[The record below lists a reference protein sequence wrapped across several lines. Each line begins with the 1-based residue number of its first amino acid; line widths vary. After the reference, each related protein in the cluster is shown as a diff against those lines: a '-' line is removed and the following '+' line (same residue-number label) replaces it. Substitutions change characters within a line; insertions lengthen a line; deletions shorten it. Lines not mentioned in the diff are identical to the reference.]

1 MSKWLNCKKM
11 YRLLTA
17 GDCIVELNLF
27 DKISLQN
34 NIPTLWV
41 IARVSR
47 LPSKQTNCRC
57 IHWFSI
63 THQTS
68 LFSPLPNAICRRIS
82 LSETINLWKD
92 HQRQKCFPVVGWSLR
107 VIDIKKRWTERIPES
122 KQDSTSNIFP
132 LLVFLERRNKEMMVL
147 VDPLSVANPR
157 KRKMTP
163 LPIPSRRGWCIY
175 HF

>member
-1 MSKWLNCKKM
+1 M
-11 YRLLTA
+11 
-17 GDCIVELNLF
+17 IVSW
-27 DKISLQN
+27 DWISL
-34 NIPTLWV
+34 IKLVCKTISPPSEWLPGSAGSPRSKP
-41 IARVSR
+41 IADVSIDFQ
-47 LPSKQTNCRC
+47 LPIKPYCP
-57 IHWFSI
+57 
-63 THQTS
+63 
-68 LFSPLPNAICRRIS
+68 PLPNAICRRIY